1 MESSLL
7 KSEAELI
14 KMKYLSRLRYLE
26 FQIYLNEI
34 KYKMALYNLERKKN
48 SLNES
53 NKSTYG
59 RIYFYEPVKL
69 INI

>member
-14 KMKYLSRLRYLE
+14 RMKYLSRLRHLE

-34 KYKMALYNLERKKN
+34 RYKLALNDLERRKK

-59 RIYFYEPVKL
+59 RIYFYKPVKYP
-69 INI
+69 

>member
-14 KMKYLSRLRYLE
+14 KIKYLSRLRHLE

-34 KYKMALYNLERKKN
+34 RYKLALNDLERKKK
-48 SLNES
+48 LNES

-59 RIYFYEPVKL
+59 RIYFYKPVRCS
-69 INI
+69 

>member
-34 KYKMALYNLERKKN
+34 KYKMALYNFERKKN

-59 RIYFYEPVKL
+59 RIYFYKPVKYP
-69 INI
+69 